1 MSEMYFCVYLLF
13 ILAYASALK
22 ECQLHELG
30 YKKILSAIFMIL
42 FVWITIFYWV
52 TADLL
57 FESSCV
63 VQAEI
68 QPDSIH

>member
-42 FVWITIFYWV
+42 FVLNNN
-52 TADLL
+52 LL
-57 FESSCV
+57 LSYSRLTL
-63 VQAEI
+63 
-68 QPDSIH
+68 